1 VEAVARPLFHQREAT
16 IFLTGG
22 RVNGLSFTRSTV
34 TATLTIVVYIAAV
47 AAVATLLFRRRDIAT

>member
-1 VEAVARPLFHQREAT
+1 
-16 IFLTGG
+16 
-22 RVNGLSFTRSTV
+22 VNGLSFTRSTV